1 MKRFG
6 LIGKTLLHSFS
17 PSFFKDYFVKTN
29 IEATYE
35 LFEISSIDKVDDI
48 LNDESIS
55 GLNVTVPY
63 KIEIIPFLD
72 EIDSVANEIGAVNVI
87 AFRNGKKIGFNSDTF
102 GFQQSI
108 KPFLTFKHERALII
122 GTGGS
127 SKAIEYVLKKIGIE
141 IIYISR
147 NPNRRYKHYSYEEI
161 NENMLNACKLIVNCT
176 PIGTFPNIDECIE
189 FPFKYLTEAHL
200 VIDLIYN
207 PQKTKFLSEAEKNG
221 ATILNGES
229 MLKEQALKSW
239 EIWNQHIKS

>member
-63 KIEIIPFLD
+63 KIEILPFLD
-72 EIDSVANEIGAVNVI
+72 EIDSTALEIGAVNVI
-87 AFRNGKKIGFNSDTF
+87 AFKDKKKIGFNSDAF

-108 KPFLTFKHERALII
+108 KPFLTNKHERALII

-147 NPNRRYKHYSYEEI
+147 NPNGRYKHYSYEEI
-161 NENMLNACKLIVNCT
+161 NENMLIACKLIVNCT

>member
-17 PSFFKDYFVKTN
+17 PSFFKDYFKQN
-29 IEATYE
+29 KIDAYYE
-35 LFEISSIDKVDDI
+35 LLEISSIDQVDDI

-87 AFRNGKKIGFNSDTF
+87 AFRNGKKIGFNSDAF

-108 KPFLTFKHERALII
+108 KPFLTFKHERALIL
-122 GTGGS
+122 GTGGA
-127 SKAIEYVLKKIGIE
+127 SKAIEYVLKNLGIDV
-141 IIYISR
+141 IYISR
-147 NPNRRYKHYSYEEI
+147 NPIGKPKHFSYSEI
-161 NENMLNACKLIVNCT
+161 NEHMLNACKLIVNCT
-176 PIGTFPNIDECIE
+176 PIGTFPTIDDCAE
-189 FPFKYLTEAHL
+189 FPFQYLTEEHL

-239 EIWNQHIKS
+239 EIWNQII